1 MKKMSIRL
9 DRSIKPILK
18 MLLVTVT
25 VAISI
30 YYINAMLLDLQNY
43 EKLMIESSWIFAD
56 LVHVPQFL
64 IPFIII
70 LYITKGRPSHYGFN
84 LREDPPEFTHGRM
97 LIIGIF
103 SGFLMSIKYCI
114 QIVKGLPLD
123 VPQPVTPIN
132 IFGYMTFQ
140 WIVVGCSEETMFRG
154 LIQTYL
160 MEKLEGETKIGGH
173 RFHIGTVIAAI
184 FWGCFHIIN
193 ILTMPLSAA
202 VFTVVMTTPIGLLM
216 GYAYQRTGSLLTT
229 ILVHNTLFG
238 VPLTIGNILHFMG
251 Y

>member
-1 MKKMSIRL
+1 MKKMRIRL

-56 LVHVPQFL
+56 LVHIPQFL
-64 IPFIII
+64 IPFIMI

-84 LREDPPEFTHGRM
+84 LKEELPFTHIRM
-97 LIIGIF
+97 LIIGLC
-103 SGFLMSIKYCI
+103 SGLLMSIKHVT

-123 VPQPVTPIN
+123 VPQPVTSIN
-132 IFGYMTFQ
+132 ILGYMTFQ
-140 WIVVGCSEETMFRG
+140 WIIVGLSEETMFRG

-238 VPLTIGNILHFMG
+238 VPLTIGYILHLIG